1 MADEEE
7 NKNNSEES
15 EEENTEDSEE
25 EKDKKF
31 DYNYVKEL
39 REEAKK
45 YRTDKADLKKEY
57 AKIQKQLKEIEDAK
71 LTDSEKDKKKITDLE
86 KKLVDIQ
93 TEYKEKEIENLIVTV
108 AASKDF
114 ADLEVVKLLAQ
125 KELASED
132 DIDDKV
138 VGKVLDKIAK
148 EKPYLIKSDKSATA
162 GSGNFGKQDMD
173 GKKTPDE
180 MMGEFLHGELRE
192 E

>member
-1 MADEEE
+1 MAEEKENKDNSEELEEE
-7 NKNNSEES
+7 NK
-15 EEENTEDSEE
+15 DSEE

-45 YRTDKADLKKEY
+45 YRTDKAGLKKEY
-57 AKIQKQLKEIEDAK
+57 EKIQKQLKEIEDAK
-71 LTDSEKDKKKITDLE
+71 LTDSEKDKKKISDLE

-108 AASKDF
+108 AASKNF
-114 ADLEVVKLLAQ
+114 AGLEEVKLLAQ

-173 GKKTPDE
+173 GKKTGIDVLKT
-180 MMGEFLHGELRE
+180 MLKNYGG
-192 E
+192 

>member
-1 MADEEE
+1 MAEEKENKDNSEELEEE
-7 NKNNSEES
+7 NK
-15 EEENTEDSEE
+15 DSEE

-45 YRTDKADLKKEY
+45 YRTDKAGLKKEY
-57 AKIQKQLKEIEDAK
+57 EKIQKQLKDIEDAK
-71 LTDSEKDKKKITDLE
+71 LTDSEKDKKKISDLE

-93 TEYKEKEIENLIVTV
+93 TEYKEKEIENLIVTT
-108 AASKDF
+108 AASKNF
-114 ADLEVVKLLAQ
+114 ADIEVVKLLAQ

-132 DIDDKV
+132 DIDDKI

-162 GSGNFGKQDMD
+162 GSGNFEKKDME

-180 MMGEFLHGELRE
+180 MMGEFLHGEVRE